1 MAQAWGAV
9 DYAENY
15 ECNHRHW
22 QKWEIIPWL
31 DGTSRIKNFQTKTC
45 LAPLGVNN
53 QTQYNCT
60 DNDPSLNWILIPTN
74 NPGNKTSTTTTSK
87 GFLKHLPKQYF
98 YSKLLNLLSEL
109 LPSISGLI
117 IKNQE
122 TGKCLS
128 IEGIGDWHPIQTI
141 NCDALTGKWDY
152 DEGKKLRV

>member
-60 DNDPSLNWILIPTN
+60 DNDPSLNWILTPA
-74 NPGNKTSTTTTSK
+74 G
-87 GFLKHLPKQYF
+87 
-98 YSKLLNLLSEL
+98 
-109 LPSISGLI
+109 
-117 IKNQE
+117 
-122 TGKCLS
+122 
-128 IEGIGDWHPIQTI
+128 GIGNRKCNEIQ
-141 NCDALTGKWDY
+141 ALSS
-152 DEGKKLRV
+152 